1 MASAAKFLLG
11 LVLVLALVLAAVP
24 VISGYGCLD
33 DCVERCSN
41 GKNLESCAKM
51 CAEACLS
58 AAVNR

>member
-11 LVLVLALVLAAVP
+11 LVLVLALARRCAGHIRLRLP
-24 VISGYGCLD
+24 R